1 MNKDLN
7 QYQIGD
13 YTRDYYKVIAELIT
27 RKEVEEGAT
36 EELHQQGIFTSD
48 SLEDVDKLYDSEK
61 EIQKMIENE
70 DSSLLELYDYN
81 KLYFDIK
88 NRELDDIKF
97 VGVKDY
103 KIEKTDTGLKVIV
116 DTKGQVDKL
125 GRPVVDIYD
134 YKVTENESTI
144 EHTWTSSRIGDNQ
157 FKRLTKIKYND
168 GYGHSIKVFYGTNEN
183 TRYCLSYHSHSGK
196 NKKTEYKRIPNGK
209 FKFEYENTIQ
219 YDENGRPVYYIKE
232 NINRMVIEVGKYV
245 YLNDGRILK
254 IVKLQNVNK

>member
-1 MNKDLN
+1 MYKDLN

-13 YTRDYYKVIAELIT
+13 YTKDCFKLIAELIT

-61 EIQKMIENE
+61 EIQEMLENE

-81 KLYFDIK
+81 KLYFNMK

-97 VGVKDY
+97 IGVKDY
-103 KIEKTDTGLKVIV
+103 KIEKTDKGLKVIV

-125 GRPVVDIYD
+125 GRPVIDIYD
-134 YKVTENESTI
+134 YKFTENSSTV
-144 EHTWTSSRIGDNQ
+144 EHTWTSRVGDNQ

-168 GYGHSIKVFYGTNEN
+168 DTKHSIKTFYDKNEN
-183 TRYCLSYHSHSGK
+183 IGYSLCYHC
-196 NKKTEYKRIPNGK
+196 NKDRKTEYKRIPNGESFK
-209 FKFEYENTIQ
+209 FKYESTTQ
-219 YDENGRPVYYIKE
+219 CDENGRPLYYIKE

-245 YLNDGRILK
+245 YLDDGRILK